1 MQKEVSA
8 DTSALE
14 VLLERL
20 WDPIGVY
27 QDSSDDPCPPGEYDT
42 YAGWI
47 IGHLYEGGDRSSILA
62 DMAQARVNMGLA
74 NSSRD
79 DAAADAILDW
89 RQKRATS

>member
-1 MQKEVSA
+1 MQKRVSA

-14 VLLERL
+14 ILLGRL
-20 WDPIGVY
+20 CDPIGVY
-27 QDSSDDPCPPGEYDT
+27 QESSDDPCPPGEYDT

-47 IGHLYEGGDRSSILA
+47 IAHLYEGGDRSSILA

-79 DAAADAILDW
+79 DEAADAILDW
-89 RQKRATS
+89 WQKRATS